1 MYNIDKIK
9 RGDAPYKRKEIDMFK
24 QKLQNFSD
32 DRVREALEKRNYYE
46 KQLTSQVE
54 RVLAAKEYVDLWD
67 NEVMK
72 KDALE
77 KYKKEKELLLV
88 FTGDYDNANFEFK
101 DTLRKEQEHMSYTL
115 HVSFRNGSE
124 IVFNTVLGRM

>member
-1 MYNIDKIK
+1 
-9 RGDAPYKRKEIDMFK
+9 MFK